1 VTGDDRG
8 STIPVIL
15 AFFLVAV
22 LTVAGAVAAGQAFV
36 QQRDLQDLCD
46 GAATAAA
53 GSAIDLSRTGGVVH
67 GADLRFAGVQD
78 AVQAYLARDPD
89 RRDAE
94 VSTLVSADGTRLALT
109 CVQTR
114 PIAFGALFGRSGGV
128 RHIVH
133 ATARAPVLG

>member
-1 VTGDDRG
+1 MRTDDRG
-8 STIPVIL
+8 STVPVIL
-15 AFFLVAV
+15 AFFVLAL

-53 GSAIDLSRTGGVVH
+53 GTAVDLSRTGGVVH
-67 GADLRFAGVQD
+67 GADLRFAGAD
-78 AVQAYLARDPD
+78 TAVRAYLARDPD
-89 RRDAE
+89 RRDAL
-94 VSTLVSADGTRLALT
+94 VSTVISPDRTVMALT

-114 PIAFGALFGRSGGV
+114 QIAFGALFGQGAGV
-128 RHIVH
+128 RHVVH